1 MKDTSI
7 PALAGDQFSSTDR
20 GDAVQSN
27 GLLNEFEAAKR
38 LGVTIF
44 CLRKWRARRVGPI
57 WVKLTDN
64 IASGVRYDAAD
75 LETWIES
82 RKQRTKVTS
91 R

>member
-1 MKDTSI
+1 M
-7 PALAGDQFSSTDR
+7 
-20 GDAVQSN
+20 QSN
-27 GLLNEFEAAKR
+27 GLLNESEAAER

-44 CLRKWRARRVGPI
+44 CLRKWRARRVGPT

-75 LETWIES
+75 LERWIES
-82 RKQRTKVTS
+82 RKQRPRVAS